1 MAETHDTTA
10 AKLAWLQE
18 LSEQAA
24 HAGSEKAVARQRE
37 RGKLLAR
44 ERVEK
49 LLDPGSFV
57 ELDRYVRHRNPDF
70 DSMANRPYGDAVVTG
85 YGEIFGRKVFVFSQD
100 FTVFGGSLSE
110 VFAEKICKVMDMALK
125 YGCPVIGINDSGG
138 ARIQEGVV
146 SLAGYAEIFWRNV
159 QASGVIPQLS
169 LVLGPTAGG
178 AVYSPAI
185 TDFVLMAESSSYMFI
200 TGPDVVKTV
209 TGEEVSFEEL
219 GGAETHAAK
228 SGVAH
233 FTAADEEAVLE
244 DARYLLSFLP
254 QNNLERPLHTPP
266 TDPVDREAPELDTF
280 IPDEAT
286 KPYDMKQVIAKVV
299 DDGEFMEVQPR
310 FAANIVCGFARLGGH
325 PVGVVGNQPAA
336 LAGVLDI
343 DASVKAARFVRTCDA
358 FNVPLVTFVDVP
370 GFLPGTEQ
378 EWGGIIR
385 HGAKLLYAFA
395 EATVPK
401 LTVITRKAYGGAY
414 DVMSSKHI
422 RADFNVAWPTAEVA
436 VMGPEGAV
444 NIVFRKELEEADDPE
459 ARRAELIADYKERFA
474 NPYHAAE
481 RGYVDEVIEPR
492 LTRPILISALE
503 IAKTKRE
510 PRPQAQ
516 ARQHPALDERVLNR
530 VADAAVADRHV
541 DLVRRRVREIR
552 VEEAEAAAG
561 GELLR
566 RHVRGERARVA
577 AAAMLRRR
585 VDGPDPDAGRR
596 RAAVRDQGH
605 RLAAVLPERD
615 PAAGSGQFVVDAVA
629 VLLLVLLERA
639 ERLAAEL
646 APPADE
652 QFPVGRRRRARSA
665 ERGARAARPL
675 ERVDALLDARLGAT
689 PCRRAQAA
697 TKPSISG
704 TAPTAPGMPAPT
716 TRASASSAASPPSP
730 RTRLYGGV
738 RSAAPTI
745 APASS
750 TSHSSC
756 SG

>member
-1 MAETHDTTA
+1 MAEIHDTTA

-18 LSEQAA
+18 LNEQAE
-24 HAGSEKAVARQRE
+24 HAGTEKAVARQRE

-44 ERVEK
+44 ERLEQ

-85 YGEIFGRKVFVFSQD
+85 YGTVFGRKVFVFSQD

-110 VFAEKICKVMDMALK
+110 VFAEKICKVMDAAMK

-159 QASGVIPQLS
+159 QASGVVPQLS
-169 LVLGPTAGG
+169 LILGPCAGG

-185 TDFVLMAESSSYMFI
+185 TDFVLMAEGSSYMFI

-209 TGEEVSFEEL
+209 TGEEVSQEEL
-219 GGAETHAAK
+219 GGAAAHAGK

-233 FTAADEEAVLE
+233 FTAASEQSVLE

-254 QNNLERPLHTPP
+254 QNNLDSPP
-266 TDPVDREAPELDTF
+266 YSEPSDPPDREAPELDTF

-286 KPYDMKQVIAKVV
+286 KPYDMKEVIAKVV
-299 DDGEFMEVQPR
+299 DDGAFLEVQER
-310 FAANIVCGFARLGGH
+310 WAGNIVCGFARLAGH
-325 PVGVVGNQPAA
+325 SVGVVGNQPAA

-343 DASVKAARFVRTCDA
+343 DASTKAARFVRTCDA
-358 FNVPLVTFVDVP
+358 FNIPLVTFVDVP
-370 GFLPGTEQ
+370 GFLPGTAQ

-422 RADFNVAWPTAEVA
+422 RADFNLAWPTAEVA

-444 NIVFRKELEEADDPE
+444 NIVFRQELAEAADPD
-459 ARRAELIADYKERFA
+459 ARRAELIAEYKERFA

-492 LTRPILISALE
+492 RTRPVLVSALE
-503 IAKTKRE
+503 TALTKRE
-510 PRPQAQ
+510 PKP
-516 ARQHPALDERVLNR
+516 
-530 VADAAVADRHV
+530 
-541 DLVRRRVREIR
+541 RRKHGNI
-552 VEEAEAAAG
+552 
-561 GELLR
+561 
-566 RHVRGERARVA
+566 
-577 AAAMLRRR
+577 
-585 VDGPDPDAGRR
+585 
-596 RAAVRDQGH
+596 
-605 RLAAVLPERD
+605 
-615 PAAGSGQFVVDAVA
+615 
-629 VLLLVLLERA
+629 
-639 ERLAAEL
+639 
-646 APPADE
+646 
-652 QFPVGRRRRARSA
+652 
-665 ERGARAARPL
+665 PL
-675 ERVDALLDARLGAT
+675 
-689 PCRRAQAA
+689 
-697 TKPSISG
+697 
-704 TAPTAPGMPAPT
+704 
-716 TRASASSAASPPSP
+716 
-730 RTRLYGGV
+730 
-738 RSAAPTI
+738 
-745 APASS
+745 
-750 TSHSSC
+750 
-756 SG
+756 